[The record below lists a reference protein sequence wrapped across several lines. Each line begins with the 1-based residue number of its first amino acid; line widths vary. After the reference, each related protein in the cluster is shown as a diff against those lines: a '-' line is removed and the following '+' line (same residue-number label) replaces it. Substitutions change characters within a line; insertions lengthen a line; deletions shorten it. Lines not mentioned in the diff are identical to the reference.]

1 MLQAELHARDPGPAT
16 ATAPDR
22 GDLPGRFRPR
32 WPGGEALLAAG
43 DPAAAFH
50 LLSERVVHDFLVNP
64 TVGSALDLDEVQ
76 PDAFAG
82 APEILGPLAVELLT
96 RGAFERGARAFT
108 LAQDSVID
116 AGRQPELAMKLAL
129 VSSHYCALVG
139 QLDESLAHRDR
150 ARSLAAQVGGL
161 DDWRL
166 GLDVLAMYCHTY
178 LGQYAQARQTI
189 DAVASGQFSPP
200 PVTEVLC
207 PGVTSQVA
215 LAEGALAEAATLA
228 NAAQAAARRLGLD
241 RHYMAFSALRTA
253 ALLALERG
261 DLAGAAGLN
270 EHILAMLG
278 GGRPVFEYLA
288 QLDRARIWAADGNLD
303 EALSSLPAARTALK
317 SDHSVL
323 FTQADELEARL
334 RLALGDHR
342 GALSVAER
350 RLPDDRRMVVSAII
364 ALGAG
369 DPQSA
374 TEALRSAPTADRPPV
389 PTWSCDYSAL
399 APP

>member
-1 MLQAELHARDPGPAT
+1 M
-16 ATAPDR
+16 
-22 GDLPGRFRPR
+22 
-32 WPGGEALLAAG
+32 
-43 DPAAAFH
+43 
-50 LLSERVVHDFLVNP
+50 
-64 TVGSALDLDEVQ
+64 
-76 PDAFAG
+76 
-82 APEILGPLAVELLT
+82 AVELLT
-96 RGAFERGARAFT
+96 RGAFERGARAFA

-342 GALSVAER
+342 GALERRRR

-374 TEALRSAPTADRPPV
+374 TEALRSAPDRGTDHPFRPGAATT
-389 PTWSCDYSAL
+389 PR
-399 APP
+399 